1 MIDVSISPC
10 SRYVACVDANDRH
23 FVTIYNI
30 QRQKQL
36 LHMES
41 GREAILGLS
50 WSKRANDLRFATN
63 SLKEVKFWHPA
74 DVTKRLIQKGVIGQ
88 KAPLTN
94 MFCMDFDEEGWA
106 YTGGENG

>member
-1 MIDVSISPC
+1 MELTAPSL
-10 SRYVACVDANDRH
+10 
-23 FVTIYNI
+23 VTS
-30 QRQKQL
+30 
-36 LHMES
+36 H
-41 GREAILGLS
+41 
-50 WSKRANDLRFATN
+50 
-63 SLKEVKFWHPA
+63 A